1 MTPTPDLAALRTFA
15 ETGFF
20 VSPAA
25 ISPSDCDELLAALS
39 ALIERVARDH
49 QEGRRTERDFW
60 KLLAA
65 SAHTAQVFFDLEPTP
80 ASPAPAAELPAPAWE
95 SRAMRIGH
103 GLHVAEPTFAA
114 FARRP
119 EIAAPLARFTHVAA
133 LLSAGTPPE
142 QAAHISYS
150 VTRPA
155 AAHAAADPAAT
166 ADGAHAPPGARFV
179 QSAVIYKQPHSD
191 RVQFGFHRDSAYLP
205 TDPESLVLA
214 FVALDAAT
222 PENGCLEVIPGTHT
236 EPLGTR
242 LRLDPTGFTPVGRE
256 PRPPAERR
264 VLLPLARGSI
274 AFVHG
279 RALHASAPNTS
290 SGPRRALIVHAMSAL
305 SRISPD
311 SWVKEPPGGFPALP

>member
-1 MTPTPDLAALRTFA
+1 MTTTPDLAALRTFA

-20 VSPAA
+20 VAPAA
-25 ISPSDCDELLAALS
+25 VSPSACDELLGALS
-39 ALIERVARDH
+39 ALIERAARDH
-49 QEGRRTERDFW
+49 LEGRRTERDFW

-65 SAHTAQVFFDLEPTP
+65 SAHSAEVFFDLEPTP
-80 ASPAPAAELPAPAWE
+80 ASPAPTDDLPAPAWE

-103 GLHVAEPTFAA
+103 GLHVADPAFAA

-133 LLSAGTPPE
+133 LLSTGSPPE
-142 QAAHISYS
+142 DAAHTVHSNGPAP
-150 VTRPA
+150 PA
-155 AAHAAADPAAT
+155 A
-166 ADGAHAPPGARFV
+166 RVV

-205 TDPESLVLA
+205 NDPESLVLA
-214 FVALDAAT
+214 FVALDATT

-236 EPLGTR
+236 EPLGMR

-264 VLLPLARGSI
+264 VLLPLARGSV

-290 SGPRRALIVHAMSAL
+290 SGPRRALIVHAMSGL

-311 SWVKEPPGGFPALP
+311 SWVKEPDGGFPVLP

>member
-20 VSPAA
+20 VSPAVL
-25 ISPSDCDELLAALS
+25 SPSDCDDLLAALS
-39 ALIERVARDH
+39 ALIERAARDH
-49 QEGRRTERDFW
+49 LEGRRTERDFW
-60 KLLAA
+60 ELLAA

-80 ASPAPAAELPAPAWE
+80 ASPTPTDDLPAPAWE

-103 GLHVAEPTFAA
+103 GLHVAEPAFAA

-142 QAAHISYS
+142 QAAHIVYS
-150 VTRPA
+150 IAPA
-155 AAHAAADPAAT
+155 AAGGAGAPAA
-166 ADGAHAPPGARFV
+166 HFV

-214 FVALDAAT
+214 FVALDATT

-236 EPLGTR
+236 EPLGVR

-264 VLLPLARGSI
+264 VLLPLARGSV

-290 SGPRRALIVHAMSAL
+290 SGPRRALIVHAKSAL

-311 SWVKEPPGGFPALP
+311 SWVKEPAGGFPALP